1 MILIIWKNHPNLD
14 DFSNLLKSSKLIQY
28 SNYSVVLTVIHVC
41 LLNTT
46 VVRLYY
52 CITCTTLILEGRL
65 LVTVYIVYLSVYLS
79 VIGLQVLEVDIFE
92 VEEKINY
99 GFTELAVK
107 LSEISFRPIFLKV
120 GS

>member
-1 MILIIWKNHPNLD
+1 M
-14 DFSNLLKSSKLIQY
+14 
-28 SNYSVVLTVIHVC
+28 TVIC

-65 LVTVYIVYLSVYLS
+65 LVTVYLSVYLS

>member
-1 MILIIWKNHPNLD
+1 MHLSIEHYSSETIL
-14 DFSNLLKSSKLIQY
+14 
-28 SNYSVVLTVIHVC
+28 
-41 LLNTT
+41 
-46 VVRLYY
+46 LYY
-52 CITCTTLILEGRL
+52 MYVYTTLILEVRL
-65 LVTVYIVYLSVYLS
+65 LVTVYLS
-79 VIGLQVLEVDIFE
+79 VIGLQALEVDIFE